1 VLHTDGTAAA
11 QSRVTARAEARTHLG
26 GVVGTQIVQAQPR
39 RGVVF
44 LTERRPG
51 SAQVTLAI
59 GWVSPLHGWAPYAL
73 GVELPFWLK
82 KRAQWRRVLPL
93 LRQYERLRHW
103 CAPTLRRVPGTGAV
117 ALAELAQLGAA
128 LEALATTPP
137 PAQAPSMDNARPG

>member
-1 VLHTDGTAAA
+1 M
-11 QSRVTARAEARTHLG
+11 
-26 GVVGTQIVQAQPR
+26 VGTQIVQAQPR

-103 CAPTLRRVPGTGAV
+103 CTPALRRVPGTDAV
-117 ALAELAQLGAA
+117 LLAELARLGAT
-128 LEALATTPP
+128 LEALVATPP
-137 PAQAPSMDNARPG
+137 PKALPYGDNARLG